1 MEAESALRMWKRSVQ
16 KNKLRYTT
24 MLCDGDSTAF
34 DCVVDANVY
43 GEDVSLSK
51 EDCVNHVS
59 KRMGT
64 ALRNLIISLK
74 EQKASISEHGKLTHE
89 QVTKIQNNYGRA
101 I

>member
-1 MEAESALRMWKRSVQ
+1 
-16 KNKLRYTT
+16 
-24 MLCDGDSTAF
+24 MLCNGDSNAF
-34 DCVVDANVY
+34 DCVARANAY
-43 GEDVSLSK
+43 GDVSLSK